1 MKLTG
6 ADFPRLQL
14 SVLAALVM
22 IAVGAASVVFAL
34 NALKAARVGRAAAQ
48 SDAREFDNKFRRV
61 RSEENEIR
69 EKSAIFAA
77 LQKRGIVGE
86 EKRLEWVELIKEIRD
101 KRRLIDLHY
110 EIAPQRALDPAP
122 ASATGA
128 ASATSSFAFY
138 SSSMR
143 LQLKL
148 LHEEDLVRLLG
159 DLRRQAT
166 ALIQVKACSVAR
178 LPSGAGESWEHGQLQ
193 ADCQIDWTTVREVAV
208 KTGSSQ

>member
-48 SDAREFDNKFRRV
+48 SDAREFDGKFRRV
-61 RSEENEIR
+61 RNEENEIR

-101 KRRLIDLHY
+101 KRRLIDLQY

-143 LQLKL
+143 VQLKL

-193 ADCQIDWTTVREVAV
+193 ADCQIDWTTVREVAG